1 MQNTTKMNLFEQI
14 VMAVNEELGISS
26 LVSKTAK
33 NIVSMIG
40 KDAMK
45 NGTLTGQ
52 KSGTIKGV
60 NVFGETIEIYYTVYC
75 VDSSNVKLV
84 RPRWTGAFNADLK
97 RLTTSVIYL
106 TDKNEFI
113 DLDGTTQHELEHMYQ
128 SSLHGKSLISKTG
141 TRKIYNA
148 AKKLMNSS
156 DYFEQIVGYSVY
168 YANKFEQNAYA
179 NTVYRMLMNSG
190 TLSPMDYIK
199 ETGMY
204 KNIKIIEEQLGRDT
218 QYFVQSVE
226 NICVSNFGRH
236 YNWWKNLTKKMI
248 SKFLNQIGKAI
259 AKYEK
264 DREGELIDP
273 NVVMNKLPQFTKE
286 EDE

>member
-1 MQNTTKMNLFEQI
+1 MNLFEQI

-45 NGTLTGQ
+45 NGTLPGQ
-52 KSGTIKGV
+52 KSGAIKGV

-75 VDSSNVKLV
+75 VDSANVRLV
-84 RPRWTGAFNADLK
+84 RPRWTGAFNQELK
-97 RLTTSVIYL
+97 RLTTSVVYV

-128 SSLHGKSLISKTG
+128 TSLHGKSLIGKKS

-148 AKKLMNSS
+148 AKNLMNSS

-190 TLSPMDYIK
+190 TLSPMEYIK

-226 NICVSNFGRH
+226 NICVSNFGHH

-248 SKFLNQIGKAI
+248 SRFLNQIGRAI
-259 AKYEK
+259 VKYEK
-264 DREGELIDP
+264 DREGELVDP
-273 NVVMNKLPQFTKE
+273 NVVINKLPQFTKE

>member
-1 MQNTTKMNLFEQI
+1 MNLFEQI

-52 KSGTIKGV
+52 KRGTINRV
-60 NVFGETIEIYYTVYC
+60 NVFGETIEICYTVYC
-75 VDSSNVKLV
+75 VDSANVHLV
-84 RPRWTGAFNADLK
+84 RPRWTGAFNSELK

-190 TLSPMDYIK
+190 TLSPMDCIK

-218 QYFVQSVE
+218 KYFVQSVE

-248 SKFLNQIGKAI
+248 SSFLTQIGKAI

-264 DREGELIDP
+264 DREGELVDP
-273 NVVMNKLPQFTKE
+273 NVVISELPQFTKE

>member
-1 MQNTTKMNLFEQI
+1 MNLFEQI

-26 LVSKTAK
+26 LVITTAK
-33 NIVSMIG
+33 NIVSMIA
-40 KDAMK
+40 KDASK
-45 NGTLTGQ
+45 NGSLTGQ
-52 KSGTIKGV
+52 KTGKINGV
-60 NVFGETIEIYYTVYC
+60 NIFGETIEICYTIYC
-75 VDSSNVKLV
+75 VTSENAKLV
-84 RPRWTGAFNADLK
+84 RPKWTGGYNSELK
-97 RLTTSVIYL
+97 RLTTSVLYL

-128 SSLHGKSLISKTG
+128 TSLSGKSLINRAG
-141 TRKIYNA
+141 TRKIYVA
-148 AKKLMNSS
+148 AKKLMNSG

-179 NTVYRMLMNSG
+179 NTIYRMLMDNG
-190 TLSPMDYIK
+190 VLNPMDYIK

-218 QYFVQSVE
+218 KYFVQSVE

-248 SKFLNQIGKAI
+248 SSFLTQIGKAI

-264 DREGELIDP
+264 DREGELVDP
-273 NVVMNKLPQFTKE
+273 NVVISELPQFTKE